1 MVKLV
6 IIYDSETGN
15 TERMAKCIEEGIK
28 SVSGVTIL
36 IKKIG
41 EPFSLKILDDAD
53 AIILGAPAYYAFV
66 TPEMKYF
73 IQQLKEESE
82 AGRLKL
88 TGKLGGAF
96 GSYGWDGGIAIER
109 LAQEMENLGI
119 KVQSRVLAQV
129 SPLPFP
135 SLNEN
140 DQKKCRG
147 LGKNIA
153 KKATKQK

>member
-1 MVKLV
+1 MAKLV

-15 TERMAKCIEEGIK
+15 TEKMVRCIEEGIK
-28 SVSGVTIL
+28 SVSGVAL
-36 IKKIG
+36 VVKKIG
-41 EPFSLKILDDAD
+41 DPFSLKILDDAD
-53 AIILGAPAYYAFV
+53 AIILGSPAYYAFV
-66 TPEMKYF
+66 TPKMKYL
-73 IQQLKEESE
+73 IEQLKEESE

-96 GSYGWDGGIAIER
+96 GSYGWDGGTTIEK
-109 LAQEMENLGI
+109 LAKEMENLGI

-129 SPLPFP
+129 PPLPFP
-135 SLNEN
+135 ALNAD
-140 DQKKCRG
+140 DQKKCRD